1 VRVCELTCKQLEA
14 LQSPIVAGL
23 IPGRSQPP
31 AHESPVAFG
40 QMTQDIAFL
49 VAHAALHRGVLAQ
62 NVANGFTQRL
72 RAVDDTQ
79 GSLGGIEAALDE
91 IREQRRGDG

>member
-1 VRVCELTCKQLEA
+1 VCELTCKQLEA

-49 VAHAALHRGVLAQ
+49 VAHAAVYRCALAKNVSDRLAQ
-62 NVANGFTQRL
+62 GL
-72 RAVDDTQ
+72 CAVDDTQ
-79 GSLGGIEAALDE
+79 DSLGGIEAALDE